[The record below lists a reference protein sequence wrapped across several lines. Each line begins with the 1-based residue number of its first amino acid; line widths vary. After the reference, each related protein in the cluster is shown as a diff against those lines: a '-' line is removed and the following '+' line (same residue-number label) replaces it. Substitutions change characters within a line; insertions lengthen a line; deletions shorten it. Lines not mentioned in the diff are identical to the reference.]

1 MIRRSRRFVFL
12 LFVGLYLLQSQSIEA
27 QNASS
32 SPYSRFG
39 IGDLQFNGFS
49 RNTAMGGITQGL
61 QHPFCLNLGNPA
73 SYSSLG
79 LTTYEVGVNLSLYE
93 LETSTLKQQ
102 GHTTSLG
109 YFAFGFPVKAKKWGL
124 GFGLLPYSN
133 IGYSINDTRTN
144 ILNTREVH
152 TYKGSGGLNQ
162 FFFTNGISLA
172 KNFSAGLTVSYLFG
186 VLNQD
191 RTVEFDDATFFN
203 THVSNSTAVGW
214 FHFNLG
220 LQYAFDSLRISP
232 SDSILMIDRQISLD
246 EDSLHKVKTLSK
258 SNKDTLL
265 QPDFGSKITALQSA
279 IEASKDMRSKV
290 IDRKKKG
297 DWGLT
302 MGFTIA
308 PSASL
313 RARNSTLVY
322 NWKYYAGTQILI
334 RDTVV
339 NNSGQKGKIKL
350 PLNLGFG
357 FAAHK
362 GNQWL
367 FGADLSLQ
375 NWKEYS
381 AFDQT
386 DSLSDS
392 WRVSAGAQFVPSD
405 RALKSYLKVMQYRLG
420 VHYAQTFLNLNQTQ
434 LNEMGVSMG
443 IGFPIRRAG
452 TTVQLSAEGGS
463 RGTTDQNLIREKY
476 VRITLGFT
484 LNDRWFLKQKFD

>member
-1 MIRRSRRFVFL
+1 M
-12 LFVGLYLLQSQSIEA
+12 
-27 QNASS
+27 
-32 SPYSRFG
+32 P
-39 IGDLQFNGFS
+39 
-49 RNTAMGGITQGL
+49 
-61 QHPFCLNLGNPA
+61 
-73 SYSSLG
+73 
-79 LTTYEVGVNLSLYE
+79 
-93 LETSTLKQQ
+93 
-102 GHTTSLG
+102 
-109 YFAFGFPVKAKKWGL
+109 
-124 GFGLLPYSN
+124 
-133 IGYSINDTRTN
+133 
-144 ILNTREVH
+144 
-152 TYKGSGGLNQ
+152 
-162 FFFTNGISLA
+162 
-172 KNFSAGLTVSYLFG
+172 
-186 VLNQD
+186 
-191 RTVEFDDATFFN
+191 
-203 THVSNSTAVGW
+203 
-214 FHFNLG
+214 
-220 LQYAFDSLRISP
+220 
-232 SDSILMIDRQISLD
+232 
-246 EDSLHKVKTLSK
+246 
-258 SNKDTLL
+258 
-265 QPDFGSKITALQSA
+265 
-279 IEASKDMRSKV
+279 
-290 IDRKKKG
+290 
-297 DWGLT
+297 
-302 MGFTIA
+302 
-308 PSASL
+308 
-313 RARNSTLVY
+313 
-322 NWKYYAGTQILI
+322 GTQILI

-484 LNDRWFLKQKFD
+484 LNDTWFLKQKFD